1 MILPMPEITVIA
13 DTSCLIALTNINA
26 LDLLKNLYTEVIV
39 SEEIALEYGEPL
51 PSWIKVE
58 TVKNLKYLQLL
69 ENLLDR
75 GEASAIA
82 IALDLEHVLL
92 ILDDL
97 KARKIAEKLGFK
109 ITGTLGI
116 LIKARKSGLINQ
128 VRPYLEKLQT
138 AGFRISTA
146 IEDELLKLCDE

>member
-1 MILPMPEITVIA
+1 MPEITVIA

-39 SEEIALEYGEPL
+39 SEEIALEYGESL

-58 TVKNLKYLQLL
+58 TVKNLKYLKLL

-97 KARKIAEKLGFK
+97 KARNIAEKLGFN

-116 LIKARKSGLINQ
+116 LIKARKSGLITH
-128 VRPYLEKLQT
+128 VKPFLEKLKT
-138 AGFRISTA
+138 TGFRISNN
-146 IEDELLKLCDE
+146 IEDELLRLSDE

>member
-1 MILPMPEITVIA
+1 MREITVIA

-26 LDLLKNLYTEVIV
+26 LDILKNLYEEVIV
-39 SEEIALEYGEPL
+39 SEEIAIEFGEPL
-51 PSWIKVE
+51 PQWIKVE

-82 IALDLEHVLL
+82 IALDLENVLL
-92 ILDDL
+92 IMDDL
-97 KARKIAEKLGFK
+97 KARKIAGKLGFK

-116 LIKARKSGLINQ
+116 LIKARESGLIMH
-128 VRPYLEKLQT
+128 VKPYLEQLKT
-138 AGFRISTA
+138 KGFRISDT

>member
-1 MILPMPEITVIA
+1 MISPMPEITVIA

-39 SEEIALEYGEPL
+39 SDEIALEYGEPL
-51 PSWIKVE
+51 PPWIKIE
-58 TVKNLKYLQLL
+58 TVKNLKYLQIL

-116 LIKARKSGLINQ
+116 LIKARKSGLITQ
-128 VRPYLEKLQT
+128 IKPYLEQLKT
-138 AGFRISTA
+138 IGFRISNT
-146 IEDELLKLCDE
+146 IEDELLRLCDE